1 MGKRSEHAPGTFSW
15 IELATSDQD
24 AAKEFYAGVYGWTY
38 DDRPLGDGSDS
49 VYSLAMVDGSRAAA
63 ISPQQQGD
71 PSPPHWNNYITV
83 ASADETAGKA
93 TGAGGTALAEPFD
106 VMELGRMAVLQD
118 PAGAVYCIWEPK
130 ENNGAEIVNEIG
142 AFTWNELGTP
152 DVEGAKSHY
161 AEVFGWTYESMDM
174 GERPLLRDHQERRAL
189 ERRHPP
195 TGRGGAGDGAGVLDA
210 LYRRGSLDDAIG
222 KIKEL
227 GGDTIMDPIEMDEN
241 SKFVAARDPQGAFFS
256 VWEGRMDD

>member
-1 MGKRSEHAPGTFSW
+1 MGKRTEHAPGTFSW

-24 AAKEFYAGVYGWTY
+24 AAKRFYGGVFGWSY
-38 DDRPLGDGSDS
+38 DDMPLGDGSGA

-63 ISPQQQGD
+63 ISPQQEGD
-71 PSPPHWNNYITV
+71 PSPPHWNNYVTV

-106 VMELGRMAVLQD
+106 VMDLGRMAVLRD

-130 ENNGAEIVNEIG
+130 ENNGAEVVNEVG

-161 AEVFGWTYESMDM
+161 ADVFGWTYEAMDM
-174 GERPLLRDHQERRAL
+174 GDGLSYEIIKNGERSNGGIRPQSEEEQAQAPPFWMPYIAAASL
-189 ERRHPP
+189 E
-195 TGRGGAGDGAGVLDA
+195 
-210 LYRRGSLDDAIG
+210 DAIG
-222 KIKEL
+222 KIKEH
-227 GGDTIMDPIEMDEN
+227 GGDTIMDPIEMSPEA
-241 SKFVAARDPQGAFFS
+241 KFVAAHDPQGAFFS
-256 VWEGRMDD
+256 VWEGQMDD